1 MKPPQAPLESAPGS
15 PEPAAGGIIPPT
27 EAQARTNAGVAR
39 ATGVLALGNVAS
51 RVAGLARD
59 ITLTNLFGATAA
71 MDALTAAVLVP
82 RSLYDLLIGGHVNG
96 AIIPVLSEVVTVKGR
111 EELWRLVSVLLSMI
125 TVILALLVTLLQ
137 ISAPLVVQVIASG
150 SDAATQAQAAHL
162 LRIIS
167 PALIFMGLFAILS
180 GTLYALRVFTWPAFA
195 TTVFNAS
202 IVTVTLILVPGPQFI
217 PQLAHG
223 SPAWALMRPDDSVTA
238 AAIGW
243 LVGSIAYVL
252 LQLPGLRGAR
262 LRFTL
267 RWRHPYL
274 RQIGLLYVPVLFS
287 LVMDTLI
294 IRPFS
299 YSLATQTGAGNL
311 TIMERATTLIQFPQG
326 LVATAISVAILPTLA
341 RQAALIAASIRDN
354 RQPDGDDPAAA
365 FKDTLGLGLRL
376 TMTLI
381 LPATVGLFVLATPII
396 TLVFQHG
403 AFTAADTE
411 VTSLVL
417 RLYLIGL
424 PFAALDLL
432 LVYAFYARQDTLTPA
447 LVGVVSLGVYMA
459 VALALV
465 PRLGLYSL
473 MIADSAKHLTHA
485 SICAVLLHRRIGG
498 LGQQRLLLTAVRT
511 GAAVLVMGVA
521 TVLLLPLATSA
532 IGTQG
537 VLREMALVVS
547 VGGISALIF
556 VVLAYVLK
564 IEEWRWLLS
573 MARQRLRRP

>member
-1 MKPPQAPLESAPGS
+1 MKAPQSPADSAPGS
-15 PEPAAGGIIPPT
+15 PDPLAGAAVPSPT
-27 EAQARTNAGVAR
+27 DAQSRTNAGVAR

-59 ITLTNLFGATAA
+59 ITLTNLFGASAA

-111 EELWRLVSVLLSMI
+111 GELWRLVSVLLSMI
-125 TVILALLVTLLQ
+125 TVILALLVVLLQ

-202 IVTVTLILVPGPQFI
+202 IVIVTLVFVPGPQFV
-217 PQLAHG
+217 PQLAEG
-223 SPAWALMRPDDSVTA
+223 SPAWTLARPDGSITIVA
-238 AAIGW
+238 VGW

-252 LQLPGLRGAR
+252 LQLPGLRGSR

-274 RQIGLLYVPVLFS
+274 KQIGLLYVPVLFS

-311 TIMERATTLIQFPQG
+311 TIMNWATTLIQFPQG

-341 RQAALIAASIRDN
+341 RQAALIAASV
-354 RQPDGDDPAAA
+354 GDDATAAVNTTA
-365 FKDTLGLGLRL
+365 FRDTLGLGLRL
-376 TMTLI
+376 ALTLI
-381 LPATVGLFVLATPII
+381 LPATLGLFVLATPII
-396 TLVFQHG
+396 TLLFQHG
-403 AFTAADTE
+403 AFTAADTQ
-411 VTSLVL
+411 VTALVL

-447 LVGVVSLGVYMA
+447 LVGVVSLVVYMV
-459 VALALV
+459 VALVLV
-465 PRLGLYSL
+465 PTLGLYSL
-473 MIADSAKHLTHA
+473 MIADSAKHFVHA
-485 SICAVLLHRRIGG
+485 AICAVLLHRRMGG
-498 LGQQRLLLTAVRT
+498 LGQQRLLRTTIRT
-511 GAAVLVMGVA
+511 GAAVAVMAAA
-521 TVLLLPLATSA
+521 TAALLPLATA
-532 IGTQG
+532 LIGTQG
-537 VLREMALVVS
+537 VWRELLLVVS
-547 VGGISALIF
+547 VGGVSALIF
-556 VVLAYVLK
+556 AVLAFLLK
-564 IEEWRWLLS
+564 IEEWLWLVSLV
-573 MARQRLRRP
+573 RERLGR